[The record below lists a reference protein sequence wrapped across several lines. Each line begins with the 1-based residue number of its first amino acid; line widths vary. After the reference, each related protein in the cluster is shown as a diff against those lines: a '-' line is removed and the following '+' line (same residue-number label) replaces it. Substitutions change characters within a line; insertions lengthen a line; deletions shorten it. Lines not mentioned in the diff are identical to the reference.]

1 MSEGK
6 FYIRRYMLNDGKV
19 EDLDGKDLSL
29 EDDFGHVFY
38 KSLTGVNSR
47 GEQKGLY
54 VETYPECDSARI
66 WLSSVPHESQTS
78 SVLALYVFGASPDTP
93 LTASSL
99 SVTEM
104 ILKMEESWH
113 ELYDKLE
120 GCFIL
125 WHDDFRQRKA
135 LYYVKGAT
143 EPKSDVIKGIPYL
156 HCEITLT
163 NVFGKTFSL
172 GDNTIGDWLIN
183 GGLE

>member
-6 FYIRRYMLNDGKV
+6 FYIRRYRLNDGKV

-78 SVLALYVFGASPDTP
+78 SVLALYVFGASYLNDGFIHMAKSIKRSGCIQVP
-93 LTASSL
+93 ASSP
-99 SVTEM
+99 
-104 ILKMEESWH
+104 
-113 ELYDKLE
+113 LE
-120 GCFIL
+120 AL
-125 WHDDFRQRKA
+125 DFT
-135 LYYVKGAT
+135 YT
-143 EPKSDVIKGIPYL
+143 I
-156 HCEITLT
+156 
-163 NVFGKTFSL
+163 FGVCKFSL
-172 GDNTIGDWLIN
+172 LIMVSIN
-183 GGLE
+183 STVFDEAK